1 MANLKNINRFEWAPV
16 SLDIGRSRF
25 HMPHTHKTTFE
36 AGKLVPIG
44 LFEVLP
50 SDSYEVDFSSLI
62 RMITPVVPTMDNAFL
77 DVYAFFVPNRIATAH
92 PKDWEK
98 ICGENVNGFWA
109 PVSES
114 TLMNTGN
121 MTDLVGEGIVINEKS
136 IGNYMGLPIA
146 DYGDLSIGEFNVSS
160 LPLNGYVLIWNE
172 WFRDQNLQAPI
183 SIFDYFYNQEPLFV
197 NKFHD
202 YFTSCLPSPQK
213 GPAVTLPL
221 GDLAPVYAR
230 EDGVNLSD
238 FDDVDCLRMRKS
250 DDFDTPPAGNLSL
263 NIGDVYASGV
273 AGSSY
278 SDRITPSNLWADL
291 SKSTSATI
299 NQLRQAF
306 AIQRMYEKDARGGS
320 RYREL
325 LRTHYGS
332 NIPDNTIQ
340 IPQYLGGKR
349 VPLNITQVLQTSSSN
364 ESSPLGATGA
374 FSNTGSSDFLF
385 NKSFDEHG
393 FIHIVACVRNN
404 QTYSQGIHKMW
415 TRNRRFDWYYPS
427 FANLGEQAVMTSEI
441 FADVDRDRVF
451 GYQEAWADYR
461 YLPNRVSGKLAPAAG
476 DLTLTAWTYTN
487 NFSDAPVLNSDF
499 MRQISSQIGDTL
511 VIQNSDYQFIADFYF
526 DMKVTRAMPTY
537 SIPGLIDHH

>member
-1 MANLKNINRFEWAPV
+1 MANLNNINRFEWAPV

-25 HMPHTHKTTFE
+25 RMPHTHKTTFVS
-36 AGKLVPIG
+36 GKLVPIG

-50 SDSYEVDFSSLI
+50 SDTFEVDFSSLV

-77 DVYAFFVPNRIATAH
+77 DVYAFFVPNRIATVH

-98 ICGENVNGFWA
+98 ICGENVNGYWA

-114 TLMNTGN
+114 TLLNTDN
-121 MTDLVGEGIVINEKS
+121 MVDLYDLVEIYDNSV
-136 IGNYMGLPIA
+136 GNYMGLPI
-146 DYGDLSIGEFNVSS
+146 GNFSDLNESIHISK

-172 WFRDQNLQAPI
+172 WFRDQNLQAPV
-183 SIFDYFYNQEPLFV
+183 SIHDYSYTEEPLMV

-213 GPAVTLPL
+213 GAAVTVPL
-221 GDLAPVYAR
+221 GDLAPVYSL
-230 EDGVNLSD
+230 DSKNVNFSD
-238 FDDVDCLRMRKS
+238 FDDVGPLRMLNV
-250 DDFDTPPAGNLSL
+250 DNFDVPSAGNLSL
-263 NIGDVYASGV
+263 NIGDVHVSGDV
-273 AGSSY
+273 PSSY
-278 SDRITPSNLWADL
+278 KDSVTPANLWADL
-291 SKSTSATI
+291 TNATSATI

-364 ESSPLGATGA
+364 DSSPLGATGA

-385 NKSFDEHG
+385 KKSFDEHG
-393 FIHIVACVRNN
+393 YIHVVACVRNN
-404 QTYSQGIHKMW
+404 QTYSQGVHKMW
-415 TRNRRFDWYYPS
+415 TRKRRFDWYYPS
-427 FANLGEQAVMTSEI
+427 FANLGEQAVKTIEI
-441 FADVDRDRVF
+441 FAISDPDRVF

-487 NFSDAPVLNSDF
+487 NFSTAPVLNSSF
-499 MRQISSQIGDTL
+499 MYQNSSQIGDTL
-511 VIQNSDYQFIADFYF
+511 VVQNSDYQFIADFYF

>member
-1 MANLKNINRFEWAPV
+1 MANLNNINRFEWAPV
-16 SLDIGRSRF
+16 TLDIGRSRF

-50 SDSYEVDFSSLI
+50 SDTFEVDFSSLV

-77 DVYAFFVPNRIATAH
+77 DVYAFFVPNRIATVH

-98 ICGENVNGFWA
+98 ICGENVNGYWA

-114 TLMNTGN
+114 TLLNTDN
-121 MTDLVGEGIVINEKS
+121 MVDLYDLVEIYDNSV
-136 IGNYMGLPIA
+136 GNYMGLPI
-146 DYGDLSIGEFNVSS
+146 GNFSDLNESIHISK

-172 WFRDQNLQAPI
+172 WFRDQNLQAPV
-183 SIFDYFYNQEPLFV
+183 SIHDYSYTEEPLMV

-213 GPAVTLPL
+213 GAAVTVPL
-221 GDLAPVYAR
+221 GDLAPVYSL
-230 EDGVNLSD
+230 DSKNVNFSD
-238 FDDVDCLRMRKS
+238 FDDVGPLRMLNV
-250 DDFDTPPAGNLSL
+250 DNFDVPSAGNLSL
-263 NIGDVYASGV
+263 NIGDVHVSGDV
-273 AGSSY
+273 PSSY
-278 SDRITPSNLWADL
+278 KDSVTPANLWADL
-291 SKSTSATI
+291 TNATSATI

-364 ESSPLGATGA
+364 DSSPLGATGA

-385 NKSFDEHG
+385 KKSFDEHG
-393 FIHIVACVRNN
+393 YIHVVACVRNN
-404 QTYSQGIHKMW
+404 QTYSQGVHKMW
-415 TRNRRFDWYYPS
+415 TRKRRFDWYYPS
-427 FANLGEQAVMTSEI
+427 FANLGEQAVKTIEI
-441 FADVDRDRVF
+441 FAISDPDRVF

-487 NFSDAPVLNSDF
+487 NFSTAPVLNSSF
-499 MRQISSQIGDTL
+499 MYQNSSQIGDTL
-511 VIQNSDYQFIADFYF
+511 VVQNSDYQFIADFYF